1 MWDLDQ
7 KEGWAPKNWCLRTV
21 VLEKTLQSP
30 LDSKEIKPVNPK
42 GNQPY
47 IFIGRTDAEADT
59 TVLWSLDANSQFIG
73 KAPDA
78 GKDWGQEEKA
88 QTEDEMIGWHYWFKG
103 HESEQTLGD
112 SEGQGSLVCCS
123 SWGCKEL
130 GMTYQLNNN
139 NNKLLLFKWKRWEI
153 ESNKNIFL
161 RKSGHQTKLDFVI
174 LNP

>member
-1 MWDLDQ
+1 MLLNSGAGEDSW
-7 KEGWAPKNWCLRTV
+7 E
-21 VLEKTLQSP
+21 SP
-30 LDSKEIKPVNPK
+30 GEQGDKPTSPK
-42 GNQPY
+42 GNQPW
-47 IFIGRTDAEADT
+47 IFIGRTDAEAEAPI
-59 TVLWSLDANSQFIG
+59 VWPPDAKSQLIG
-73 KAPDA
+73 EDPDA
-78 GKDWGQEEKA
+78 GKDWGQKRA
-88 QTEDEMIGWHYWFKG
+88 TEDEIVGWHHRLNGNEF
-103 HESEQTLGD
+103 EQAPGD